1 MINLRAAHP
10 AWRYI
15 YIYIYCIRILYIYV
29 VQVVLRPTWSQ
40 SASPFSCVSSCQW
53 TQRIGAT
60 GYLSRSVD
68 GMTLRARLLSYTGMP
83 LLSFNFWD
91 TNMATNTKEQS
102 PCTESDAI
110 NTWSINQRFGNH
122 ARYSIPVKYINRS
135 DVWVSNRIQSHV
147 YLAQIAAT
155 ATSPSPRNTG
165 AYDGGL
171 LQGENGRASTC
182 NEEDLG
188 PTEMRSIGQGP
199 IVLICL
205 GYV

>member
-1 MINLRAAHP
+1 MWCKWFCGPHGPR
-10 AWRYI
+10 
-15 YIYIYCIRILYIYV
+15 
-29 VQVVLRPTWSQ
+29 VQVLFPAFHLVNGPKGLVRLGTSAVLSMGWLWERVSWAIQGCLSWASISEIQTWQ
-40 SASPFSCVSSCQW
+40 Q
-53 TQRIGAT
+53 
-60 GYLSRSVD
+60 
-68 GMTLRARLLSYTGMP
+68 
-83 LLSFNFWD
+83 
-91 TNMATNTKEQS
+91 TKEQS

-155 ATSPSPRNTG
+155 ATSPSPRITG